1 MAKSYIQRQTNPFC
15 PFSGTIWR
23 LHRQKTDAAEAHA
36 ERVLSWLTEKPS
48 KVHCGRGR
56 KQKDQQRRRVCRR
69 RCGDRG
75 RHGNPCHGS
84 RPGGSQGD
92 SWVFDEDF
100 IVGLDLCRKMLIA
113 SVIVIPKLENIFSAL
128 NFISGSMRILM
139 FALLAILF
147 IAFKAKFLW
156 LIMQRIPHPIQITDQ
171 KNPKQKQ
178 IMSNHR
184 SEEHTSE
191 LQSPDRT

>member
-1 MAKSYIQRQTNPFC
+1 MAEEEN
-15 PFSGTIWR
+15 G
-23 LHRQKTDAAEAHA
+23 KTSKEGVYAGGDAVTGAAMVILAMEA
-36 ERVLSWLTEKPS
+36 
-48 KVHCGRGR
+48 GRAGAR
-56 KQKDQQRRRVCRR
+56 
-69 RCGDRG
+69 
-75 RHGNPCHGS
+75 
-84 RPGGSQGD
+84 GD

-156 LIMQRIPHPIQITDQ
+156 LIMQRIPHPIQITNQ

-178 IMSNHR
+178 IMSNH
-184 SEEHTSE
+184 TS
-191 LQSPDRT
+191 PG